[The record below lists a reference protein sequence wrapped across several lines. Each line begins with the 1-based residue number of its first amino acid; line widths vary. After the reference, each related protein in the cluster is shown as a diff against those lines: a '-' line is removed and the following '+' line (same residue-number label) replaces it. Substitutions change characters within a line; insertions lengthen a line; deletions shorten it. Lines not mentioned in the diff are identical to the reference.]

1 MNLWSCYSPDYIEAE
16 FNKLKEQV
24 TTVEMWQNVDD
35 YREKFSG
42 FFLEVSSQNCKV
54 QLDEKYRSSYG
65 RINVQNAIFFHYAKR
80 DMLFKKDIFSIENGN
95 IISFKTP
102 TEVKFR
108 DLRVSKRFTYKY
120 QDFKNISFHTD
131 DSEIVHSHILTD
143 VSTTGL
149 SFVVNQKDR
158 NKISK
163 DNKILIVSLTDQNLE
178 EILEARVVYLT
189 PFKLSRESNSELI
202 QIGVEFT
209 SPMDSISYR
218 SISKIVK
225 SKQEKVRGL
234 ETSKF
239 NGLNPDEFKRAISVV
254 AQSNKQLAL
263 NIKERSEDIDRLR
276 YLTTEMKRTFL
287 LEVNHDLLACAMRMS
302 SKELIFDLLSEVTDS
317 IRDEFLEKLDSSKP
331 ASAINKAQD
340 AICKFI
346 SEKERSG
353 EIILDPRSYLKIV

>member
-16 FNKLKEQV
+16 FNRMKEQLE
-24 TTVEMWQNVDD
+24 TVEMWQTLDD

-42 FFLEVSSQNCKV
+42 YFTEVSSQNCKI
-54 QLDEKYRSSYG
+54 QLDEKYKNAYG
-65 RINVQNAIFFHYAKR
+65 RIHVQNPIFFHYPKR
-80 DMLFKKDIFSIENGN
+80 DMLFKKDIFTIETGN

-108 DLRVSKRFTYKY
+108 DLRVSKRFYYKY

-131 DSEIVHSHILTD
+131 DSEIIHNHILTD
-143 VSTTGL
+143 ISTTGL

-163 DNKILIVSLTDQNLE
+163 NNKILIVSLTDQNLE
-178 EILEARVVYLT
+178 EVLEARVIYLT
-189 PFKLSRESNSELI
+189 PFKLSREANSELI

-225 SKQEKVRGL
+225 SKQEKIKGL
-234 ETSKF
+234 DTTKF
-239 NGLNPDEFKRAISVV
+239 NGLNPDEFKRAISTI

-263 NIKERSEDIDRLR
+263 NIRERSEDIDRLR
-276 YLTTEMKRTFL
+276 YLTIEMKRAFL

-302 SKELIFDLLSEVTDS
+302 SKELIFDLFSEVTDS
-317 IRDEFLEKLDSSKP
+317 IRDEFLEKLDEQKP

-353 EIILDPRSYLKIV
+353 EIILDPRSYLKMV